1 MSTLEATDPTVSYGI
16 PSEFTPERWSDFSDG
31 FVAILVLKFAVRKPN
46 KPHDLSTRIPRD
58 HHGPFALHVGGCHS
72 ELSPRPS

>member
-46 KPHDLSTRIPRD
+46 KPHDLSTEIPRD
-58 HHGPFALHVGGCHS
+58 HRGPFALRGGGY
-72 ELSPRPS
+72 R